1 MTGFD
6 IQPQSLQ
13 TAGQGVVSVADQLAE
28 LITWHQIDKQTVGT
42 VLSIDS
48 TVLGPSEREALD
60 DLRSYY
66 NGTW

>member
-1 MTGFD
+1 
-6 IQPQSLQ
+6 
-13 TAGQGVVSVADQLAE
+13 
-28 LITWHQIDKQTVGT
+28 VGT

-48 TVLGPSEREALD
+48 TVLGSSEREALD

>member
-1 MTGFD
+1 
-6 IQPQSLQ
+6 
-13 TAGQGVVSVADQLAE
+13 
-28 LITWHQIDKQTVGT
+28 VGT